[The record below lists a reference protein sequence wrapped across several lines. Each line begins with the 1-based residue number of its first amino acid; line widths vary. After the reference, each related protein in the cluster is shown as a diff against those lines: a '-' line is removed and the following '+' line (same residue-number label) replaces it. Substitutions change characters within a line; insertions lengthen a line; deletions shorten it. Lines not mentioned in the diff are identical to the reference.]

1 MAREIAGV
9 ARREVDVPAGTAA
22 GAVFDDAAR
31 QDARWEALRGSLLL
45 AVNADFS
52 ARDRVLAEGDE
63 LAFLPPVSG
72 GLGPPG
78 EIVDPAGHYF
88 ALTRDAIDA
97 AALGRQLLR
106 GSCGALATFEGVVRD
121 NSKGRATQFLEY
133 EAYES
138 MALKVMARL
147 GAEIAAQHEID
158 RIAMVHRLGRL
169 EIGETS
175 VVIVVTAPHRRAAF
189 AACQEGID
197 RLKKTVPVW
206 KREHFADGAVWV
218 EGDWDESLLGR

>member
-9 ARREVDVPAGTAA
+9 ARREVDVAAGTTA
-22 GAVFDDAAR
+22 GALFDDHAR
-31 QDARWEALRGSLLL
+31 RDARFADLRGSLLL

-52 ARDRVLAEGDE
+52 ERDRVLVDGDE
-63 LAFLPPVSG
+63 VAFLPPVSG
-72 GLGPPG
+72 GAGPAG
-78 EIVDPAGHYF
+78 EVVDSAGHYF
-88 ALTRDAIDA
+88 ALTREAIDA
-97 AALGRQLLR
+97 AALGRRLLR
-106 GSCGALATFEGVVRD
+106 GCCGALATFEGVVRD
-121 NSKGRATQFLEY
+121 NSQGRATRFLEY

-147 GAEIAAQHEID
+147 GAEIAARHEID

-206 KREHFADGAVWV
+206 KREHFAAGAVWV

>member
-9 ARREVDVPAGTAA
+9 ARRGVDVAAGTTA
-22 GAVFDDAAR
+22 GAVFDDAAQR
-31 QDARWEALRGSLLL
+31 DPRFEALRGSLLV

-52 ARDRVLAEGDE
+52 ARERVLEDGDE
-63 LAFLPPVSG
+63 VAFLPPVSG
-72 GLGPPG
+72 GAGPVG

-97 AALGRQLLR
+97 AALGRRLLR
-106 GSCGALATFEGVVRD
+106 GSCGAIATFAGVVRD
-121 NSKGRATQFLEY
+121 NSQGRATQFLEY
-133 EAYES
+133 EAYET

-147 GAEIAAQHEID
+147 GAEIAAHHEVD

-206 KREHFADGAVWV
+206 KREHYADGAVWV